1 MIDSYKK
8 AEIELIIEDAVI
20 NSNLKITNVIKFD
33 EGDKKYFM
41 DILIRV
47 IEHLK
52 DFKDEENK

>member
-1 MIDSYKK
+1 MDVYKK
-8 AEIELIIEDAVI
+8 AEIELIIENAVI
-20 NSNLKITNVIKFD
+20 NSNLKITNVTKFD

-52 DFKDEENK
+52 DFKEEDK

>member
-1 MIDSYKK
+1 MIDVYKK

-20 NSNLKITNVIKFD
+20 NSNLKITNVTKFD

-52 DFKDEENK
+52 DFKEEDK